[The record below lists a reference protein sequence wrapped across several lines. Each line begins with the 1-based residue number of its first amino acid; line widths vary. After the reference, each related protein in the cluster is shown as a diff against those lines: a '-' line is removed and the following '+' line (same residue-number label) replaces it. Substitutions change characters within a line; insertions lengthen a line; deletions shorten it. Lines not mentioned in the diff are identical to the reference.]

1 MTTTQQQKKGN
12 KFLHTVEWLG
22 NMLPHPVTLF
32 MIFIVLLLIT
42 SAIRGIFWSSRC
54 RPSSGRR

>member
-1 MTTTQQQKKGN
+1 MTTTQQQKKGS

-42 SAIRGIFWSSRC
+42 SALGEYFGLAVADP
-54 RPSSGRR
+54 RP